1 LKGEIEKKNQFKKKI
16 KRIKIKF
23 EKITYHKLGW
33 NNEIEILQ
41 KLQEKKL

>member
-1 LKGEIEKKNQFKKKI
+1 VKLKRKINLKKI